1 MKTVLLT
8 VIITLCVVGIV
19 YGRTSGRTDS
29 SAIGAFDPIRLEGE
43 WYEIA
48 RYDTPFESGLS
59 NVTTRFTRRSDRRI
73 DLRTEGR
80 SIRSGRRKIRHGRI
94 TARRRC
100 SGRLRARIFLWIH
113 FDYNV
118 LAADD
123 DGGWLLV
130 GNSSGRM
137 LWILARD
144 PEMTQQT
151 LSRIVGIARQRGY
164 NTTRLVF
171 VDHRS

>member
-8 VIITLCVVGIV
+8 IIIVICVAGIV
-19 YGRTSGRTDS
+19 YGRTTGHADCSGID
-29 SAIGAFDPIRLEGE
+29 GFDPARLEGE

-73 DLRTEGR
+73 DMYTEGR
-80 SIRSGRRKIRHGRI
+80 SLRSGRRRIRRGRI
-94 TARRRC
+94 RTRGK
-100 SGRLRARIFLWIH
+100 SDGQLRARIFLWIY

-118 LAADD
+118 MAADD
-123 DGGWLLV
+123 SDNWLLI

-137 LWILARD
+137 LWILARRPD
-144 PEMTQQT
+144 MTQQT

-171 VDHRS
+171 VDHR